1 MNSKREHLVDAAA
14 FNNAAWCDL
23 FARLHGVDGV
33 FEAEAWTSGSR
44 TPDLYPDAVTLRR
57 SVDPAWL
64 VSRIDASPGSSVKD
78 SFADL
83 DLRPWGLEPLFEASW
98 IHFAGPVPATHPSD
112 GTPWLP
118 VRSEA
123 LLAAWE
129 AAWGASPI
137 PGAFFPTPLLA
148 RPDVVVLA
156 AVRGDVVEAGAI
168 LSIGGGA
175 AGVSNLFVSHDAL
188 ASGSTV
194 STAFATA
201 AAVAHSMFP
210 GLPIVGY
217 ERGDE
222 LAAAIDAGFEP
233 LGPLAVWLRP
243 TDQG

>member
-1 MNSKREHLVDAAA
+1 MNSKREDLVEAAA

-23 FARLHGVDGV
+23 FARLHEVDGV
-33 FEAEAWTSGSR
+33 FEADAWTSRRR
-44 TPDLYPDAVTLRR
+44 TPELYPDAVTLLP
-57 SVDPAWL
+57 SVDPASL
-64 VSRIDASPGSSVKD
+64 VSRIDRSPGSSVKD

-83 DLRPWGLEPLFEASW
+83 DLTPWGFEPLFEASW
-98 IHFAGPVPATHPSD
+98 IHFSAPIRGTAEATPL
-112 GTPWLP
+112 LP

-129 AAWGASPI
+129 AAWGESPI
-137 PGAFFPTPLLA
+137 PGRFFPTALLA

-156 AVRGDVVEAGAI
+156 AVRDDFVEAGTI

-175 AGVSNLFVSHDAL
+175 AGVSNLFVTQDAL
-188 ASGSTV
+188 ASGSSV
-194 STAFATA
+194 SGAFATA
-201 AAVAHSMFP
+201 GAIGRAMFP

-217 ERGDE
+217 ERGDG

-243 TDQG
+243 TDQR